1 MNFQAEGRRFDSGRV
16 TRIGLA
22 ARRRR
27 NHLRKRVMSKYLTL
41 IAAGVLLALA
51 PAAAQQAEYPN
62 RPIKIIVCLP
72 PGGGVD
78 TVTRLVADRLQRRLG
93 QPIIIENRGGQSG
106 NLGAEAV
113 FGAEPDGYT
122 LLASQPAPI
131 TTNPLLY
138 KTISFDPSR
147 FTPIA
152 VMTTIPNTVT
162 VRADFPA
169 KNMQEFIA
177 YAKSHPGKVSYASQG
192 NGTTSHL
199 TAVMFEQ
206 ATGTTLLHVPY
217 RGTAPAIN
225 DLMGGHV
232 DAFFN
237 ELATS
242 MELHKAGK
250 ARILAVTTPLRVP
263 EVPDVPTLQE
273 AGLSG
278 FVSDTWNAISAPPKT
293 PAPIVAKLNAAINEV
308 LKAPEMQNHL
318 SLMHLQAVGGTPQ
331 QMAEIVK
338 ADTQRWGGV
347 IRAANVTIE

>member
-1 MNFQAEGRRFDSGRV
+1 
-16 TRIGLA
+16 
-22 ARRRR
+22 
-27 NHLRKRVMSKYLTL
+27 MSRYLVL
-41 IAAGVLLALA
+41 IAAACALLAVL
-51 PAAAQQAEYPN
+51 PATAQQAQYPS

-78 TVTRLVADRLQRRLG
+78 TVTRVIADRLQRRLG
-93 QPIIIENRGGQSG
+93 QPIVIENKSGQSG

-113 FGAEPDGYT
+113 FMAEPDGYT

-138 KTISFDPSR
+138 KSLSFDPAR
-147 FTPIA
+147 FTPVA
-152 VMTTIPNTVT
+152 VMTTIPNTLT

-169 KNMQEFIA
+169 KNVQEFIA
-177 YAKSHPGKVSYASQG
+177 YAKANPGKVSYASQG

-206 ATGTTLLHVPY
+206 ATGAKLLHVPY

-242 MELHKAGK
+242 M
-250 ARILAVTTPLRVP
+250 
-263 EVPDVPTLQE
+263 
-273 AGLSG
+273 
-278 FVSDTWNAISAPPKT
+278 
-293 PAPIVAKLNAAINEV
+293 
-308 LKAPEMQNHL
+308 
-318 SLMHLQAVGGTPQ
+318 
-331 QMAEIVK
+331 
-338 ADTQRWGGV
+338 
-347 IRAANVTIE
+347 

>member
-1 MNFQAEGRRFDSGRV
+1 MQFLLRPMNFQAEGRGFDCGRV
-16 TRIGLA
+16 TRSGLA
-22 ARRRR
+22 AWRRR
-27 NHLRKRVMSKYLTL
+27 NHLRKRVMSKYLTVMA
-41 IAAGVLLALA
+41 AAGVLLAMA
-51 PAAAQQAEYPN
+51 PAAAQQAEYPS

-72 PGGGVD
+72 AGGGVD

-93 QPIIIENRGGQSG
+93 QPIIIENKGGQS
-106 NLGAEAV
+106 NIGAEAV
-113 FGAEPDGYT
+113 FAAEPDGYT

-131 TTNPLLY
+131 TTTPLLY

-162 VRADFPA
+162 LRADFPA
-169 KNMQEFIA
+169 KNVQEFIA
-177 YAKSHPGKVSYASQG
+177 YAKSNPGKVSYASQG

-206 ATGTTLLHVPY
+206 ATGATLLHVPY

-242 MELHKAGK
+242 TELHKAGK
-250 ARILAVTTPLRVP
+250 ARILAVTTSMRIP
-263 EVPDVPTLQE
+263 ELPDVPTLQE
-273 AGLSG
+273 AGLTG

-308 LKAPEMQNHL
+308 LKAPEMQ
-318 SLMHLQAVGGTPQ
+318 S
-331 QMAEIVK
+331 
-338 ADTQRWGGV
+338 
-347 IRAANVTIE
+347 

>member
-1 MNFQAEGRRFDSGRV
+1 
-16 TRIGLA
+16 
-22 ARRRR
+22 
-27 NHLRKRVMSKYLTL
+27 MSKYLML
-41 IAAGVLLALA
+41 MAASGMLLAAA
-51 PAAAQQAEYPN
+51 PAASQQAEYPT
-62 RPIKIIVCLP
+62 RAIKIIVCLP

-78 TVTRLVADRLQRRLG
+78 TVTRIVSDRLQRRLG
-93 QPIIIENRGGQSG
+93 QPIIIENKGGQAG

-113 FGAEPDGYT
+113 FAAEPDGYT

-138 KTISFDPSR
+138 KNISFDPAR

-152 VMTTIPNTVT
+152 VMTTIPNTLM

-169 KNMQEFIA
+169 KTVQEFIA
-177 YAKSHPGKVSYASQG
+177 YARANPGKLSYASQG

-206 ATGTTLLHVPY
+206 ATGTKLVHVPY

-237 ELATS
+237 EFATS

-250 ARILAVTTPLRVP
+250 ARILAVTTPMRVP
-263 EVPDVPTLQE
+263 ELPDVPTLQE
-273 AGLSG
+273 VGLTG

-308 LKAPEMQNHL
+308 LKAPEMQAHL
-318 SLMHLQAVGGTPQ
+318 SLMHLQAVGGSPQ

-338 ADTQRWGGV
+338 ADTQRWGDV
-347 IRAANVTIE
+347 IRAANVTLE

>member
-1 MNFQAEGRRFDSGRV
+1 MW
-16 TRIGLA
+16 
-22 ARRRR
+22 
-27 NHLRKRVMSKYLTL
+27 KYLAL
-41 IAAGVLLALA
+41 IAAAGALLAAL
-51 PAAAQQAEYPN
+51 PATAQQAEYPS

-78 TVTRLVADRLQRRLG
+78 TVTRIVSDRLQRRLG
-93 QPIIIENRGGQSG
+93 QAIVIENKGGQAG

-113 FGAEPDGYT
+113 FLAEPDGYT

-138 KTISFDPSR
+138 KNLSFDPAR
-147 FTPIA
+147 FTPVA
-152 VMTTIPNTVT
+152 VMTTIPNTLT

-169 KNMQEFIA
+169 KNVQEFIA
-177 YAKSHPGKVSYASQG
+177 YAKANPGKVSYASQG

-206 ATGTTLLHVPY
+206 ATGTKLLHVPY

-242 MELHKAGK
+242 TELHKAGK
-250 ARILAVTTPLRVP
+250 ARILAVTTAARVP
-263 EVPDVPTLQE
+263 ELPDIPTLQD

-293 PAPIVAKLNAAINEV
+293 PAPIVAKLNAAINDV
-308 LKAPEMQNHL
+308 LKAPEMQSHL

-331 QMAEIVK
+331 RMAEIVK
-338 ADTQRWGGV
+338 ADTQRWGNV
-347 IRAANVTIE
+347 IRTANVTLE

>member
-1 MNFQAEGRRFDSGRV
+1 
-16 TRIGLA
+16 
-22 ARRRR
+22 
-27 NHLRKRVMSKYLTL
+27 MSKYLSL
-41 IAAGVLLALA
+41 IVVAGVLFATP
-51 PAAAQQAEYPN
+51 PANAQQADYPN

-78 TVTRLVADRLQRRLG
+78 TVTRIVSDKLQRRLG
-93 QPIIIENRGGQSG
+93 QPIVIENKGGQAG

-113 FGAEPDGYT
+113 WSSEPDGYT

-131 TTNPLLY
+131 TTNPMLY
-138 KTISFDPSR
+138 KNLSFDPAL
-147 FTPIA
+147 FMPVA
-152 VMTTIPNTVT
+152 MMTTIPNTLT

-169 KNMQEFIA
+169 KTAQDFIA
-177 YAKSHPGKVSYASQG
+177 YAKANPGKVSYASQG

-206 ATGTTLLHVPY
+206 ATGAKLLHVPY

-242 MELHKAGK
+242 VEMHKAGK
-250 ARILAVTTPLRVP
+250 ARILAVTTPMRVP
-263 EVPDVPTLQE
+263 EFPDIPTLQE
-273 AGLSG
+273 AGLAG

-293 PAPIVAKLNAAINEV
+293 PAWIVTKLNGAINDV
-308 LKAPEMQNHL
+308 LEAPDTKAHL
-318 SLMHLQAVGGTPQ
+318 NLMHLQAVGGTPQ
-331 QMAEIVK
+331 QMTEIIKAE
-338 ADTQRWGGV
+338 TRRWGEV
-347 IRAANVTIE
+347 IRSANVTLD

>member
-1 MNFQAEGRRFDSGRV
+1 
-16 TRIGLA
+16 
-22 ARRRR
+22 
-27 NHLRKRVMSKYLTL
+27 MSKYLVPYLL
-41 IAAGVLLALA
+41 IAAAGVLLAVP
-51 PAAAQQAEYPN
+51 PAKSQPADYPN

-72 PGGGVD
+72 AGGGVD
-78 TVTRLVADRLQRRLG
+78 TVTRIVADKLQRRLG
-93 QPIIIENRGGQSG
+93 QPIVIENKSGLSG

-113 FGAEPDGYT
+113 WSAEPDGYT

-138 KTISFDPSR
+138 KNVSFDPAR
-147 FTPIA
+147 FTPVA
-152 VMTTIPNTVT
+152 VMTTIPNTLT

-169 KNMQEFIA
+169 KTAQEFIA
-177 YAKSHPGKVSYASQG
+177 YAKANPGKVSYASQG

-206 ATGTTLLHVPY
+206 ATGIKLLHVPY

-237 ELATS
+237 EFATS
-242 MELHKAGK
+242 MEMHKSGK
-250 ARILAVTTPLRVP
+250 ARILAVTTPRRVP
-263 EVPDVPTLQE
+263 ELPDIPTLQE
-273 AGLSG
+273 AGLTG

-308 LKAPEMQNHL
+308 LNAPDMQARLN
-318 SLMHLQAVGGTPQ
+318 LMHLQAVGGTPQ
-331 QMAEIVK
+331 RMAEIVK
-338 ADTQRWGGV
+338 SDTQRWGDL
-347 IRAANVTIE
+347 IRAANVTLE